1 MEVTIAEAA
10 RLLKLSERTV
20 RRRLH
25 SGELKGSQVAS
36 PGGFS
41 WVVEISEDLPVG
53 SPDSG
58 EMARVDA
65 LIASLG
71 AQIAAQQEE
80 LAVKNK
86 QIEQLHVLL
95 QQAQAALPAPKEAK
109 PWWKRWGRG

>member
-41 WVVEISEDLPVG
+41 WVVEISEELPVG

-71 AQIAAQQEE
+71 AQIDTLTTELEARRREVQE
-80 LAVKNK
+80 
-86 QIEQLHVLL
+86 LHVLL
-95 QQAQAALPAPKEAK
+95 QQSQAALPAPRDR
-109 PWWKRWGRG
+109 PWWKWWRRG

>member
-41 WVVEISEDLPVG
+41 WIVELDDPPPEDSPV
-53 SPDSG
+53 S
-58 EMARVDA
+58 AA
-65 LIASLG
+65 LVSRLE

-80 LAVKNK
+80 LAAKNR

-95 QQAQAALPAPKEAK
+95 QQAQAALPAPRERK
-109 PWWKRWGRG
+109 PWWKWWGRS